1 MTITPRSPLHVL
13 AVAGL
18 MTHPVAAQSPR
29 PIRAAPHG
37 PGAGASE
44 GARAGRQWM
53 LSARLDLKRRRA
65 ARLAAV

>member
-29 PIRAAPHG
+29 PIRAAPHA
-37 PGAGASE
+37 PGASE